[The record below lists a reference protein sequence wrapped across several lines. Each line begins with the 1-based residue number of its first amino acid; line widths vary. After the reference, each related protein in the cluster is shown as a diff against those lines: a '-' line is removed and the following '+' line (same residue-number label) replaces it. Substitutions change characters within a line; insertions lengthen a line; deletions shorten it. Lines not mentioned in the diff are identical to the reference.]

1 MSDDAGAACSG
12 ATCNHHFSPKPFVD
26 EIGSNVIQHNGVGL
40 GGRDWISSTNKKIE
54 QTLYIVCTD

>member
-26 EIGSNVIQHNGVGL
+26 EISSNVIQHNGVGL
-40 GGRDWISSTNKKIE
+40 GVRDWINSTNILIKK
-54 QTLYIVCTD
+54 